1 MDPGCLSRPARA
13 RGANTQY
20 LSGEYW
26 RAEESESGLT
36 EFASSRLLGDKI
48 LHGIKDIQRLRER
61 ENCFWVDA
69 LCIGQS
75 DAHER
80 THQTGVM
87 SKVFGEAG
95 HRFTWSGRAYDN
107 SELAMI
113 EPKAVRLEN
122 GSIVTERGNHG
133 LTSTPSEA
141 TITHQEPRNASH
153 FHRCSEWM
161 FSHSAVQHA
170 ANKSDTKEGASKE
183 SPDTCMGSRF
193 DETARVRPTW
203 TASRL
208 VAKTVI
214 LAAVPVCQLIVIKYG
229 HSHGLLQLPGS
240 PRVSAGGSCTHQVST
255 SLSRS
260 SECT

>member
-1 MDPGCLSRPARA
+1 MDPGCLPRPARA
-13 RGANTQY
+13 RGANTED

-26 RAEESESGLT
+26 WAEESESDLT
-36 EFASSRLLGDKI
+36 DSASSRIFGDKI
-48 LHGIKDIQRLRER
+48 LHGMKDIQRAQER
-61 ENCFWVDA
+61 ENSFWVDA
-69 LCIGQS
+69 LCIDRS
-75 DAHER
+75 DAHQR

-87 SKVFGEAG
+87 SKVFGEPD

-113 EPKAVRLEN
+113 EPKAVRPEN

-133 LTSTPSEA
+133 LPSMPSEA
-141 TITHQEPRNASH
+141 TITHQEPRNASQ
-153 FHRCSEWM
+153 FRRCSEWM
-161 FSHSAVQHA
+161 FRHSAVRHA

-183 SPDTCMGSRF
+183 SPETSMGSRF
-193 DETARVRPTW
+193 NETDRVRPTW

-208 VAKTVI
+208 IAKIVI
-214 LAAVPVCQLIVIKYG
+214 LAAVPVCQLIVIRYG

-260 SECT
+260 SGCT